1 MSEGIVIVQG
11 DYVGEAKDEPSIYR
25 TYLGERKREFSFDFI
40 TAEEAQEVAEELL
53 PTQEGFF
60 FGIYEY
66 GEEYMM
72 DIESTIEQLKDI
84 SEDGDYFYQ
93 ASW

>member
-1 MSEGIVIVQG
+1 MIENKTDKSSLSKEDIKTLEQG
-11 DYVGEAKDEPSIYR
+11 KNS
-25 TYLGERKREFSFDFI
+25 LNKW
-40 TAEEAQEVAEELL
+40 QEVAEELL

-66 GEEYMM
+66 GEEYMI